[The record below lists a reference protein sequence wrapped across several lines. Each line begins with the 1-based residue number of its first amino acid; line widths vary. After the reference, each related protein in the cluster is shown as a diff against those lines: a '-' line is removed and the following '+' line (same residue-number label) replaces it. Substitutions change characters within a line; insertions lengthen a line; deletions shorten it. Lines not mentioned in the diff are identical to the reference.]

1 MDTELARSFEQ
12 FKRNLDWFRD
22 HATELDIFNRYP
34 GRHIAVAAGEL
45 FVGDSP
51 EEAAR
56 LALEKHPGNH
66 PFIHHIQ
73 KEKPSLRANGPLTFM
88 ERPMPPELGRKFEQA
103 KRNLDWFNE
112 HAMELDVFNRYRGKY
127 IAVAGGEMFVADSAS
142 EAIQLAKEKYPD
154 DSPHRCYIP
163 KTKAR
168 RIYAYQ
174 LKAPKYPFWAAT

>member
-12 FKRNLDWFRD
+12 FKHNLNWFRE

-34 GRHIAVAAGEL
+34 GRHIAVAADEL

-51 EEAAR
+51 EEAVR

-66 PFIHHIQ
+66 PFIQHIQ
-73 KEKPSLRANGPLTFM
+73 KQKPFPQANGPLTFI
-88 ERPMPPELGRKFEQA
+88 ERPMPPELGRMFEQS
-103 KRNLDWFNE
+103 KRNADWFDE

-127 IAVAGGEMFVADSAS
+127 IAVAGGELFVGDSAS
-142 EAIQLAKEKYPD
+142 EAFRLAKEKYPD
-154 DSPHRCYIP
+154 DSPHRRYIP

-168 RIYAYQ
+168 HIHAHQRHMEDM
-174 LKAPKYPFWAAT
+174 